1 MFYSNDGESYVFNC
15 MACQNQQ
22 TSYYYSS
29 NIAEVIKAL
38 VGFTGKTQPGLP
50 TRIFKCV
57 YFLQQIL
64 IHVYA
69 IILPFVSNDSPNIL
83 HNIYS

>member
-1 MFYSNDGESYVFNC
+1 

-22 TSYYYSS
+22 TSHYYSS
-29 NIAEVIKAL
+29 NIAEVMHMKAL
-38 VGFTGKTQPGLP
+38 VGFTRKTQPGLP
-50 TRIFKCV
+50 PRIFKCV

-69 IILPFVSNDSPNIL
+69 IILPFVSTDSPNIL